1 MWILKNTCTGNCF
14 YFIAD
19 KIECIVGRLDGDLE
33 LVNDSSV
40 SRAHAVFQLII
51 KTKNDVQ
58 LQLKDLGSK
67 YGTFHNKDIEKNKR
81 LNKDECSPLKAND
94 RIRFKRFENV

>member
-1 MWILKNTCTGNCF
+1 MWILKNTYTGNCF
-14 YFIAD
+14 YFVAD
-19 KIECIVGRLDGDLE
+19 KIEYTVGRLGADFE
-33 LVNDSSV
+33 LVNDTSV

-51 KTKNDVQ
+51 KTKIDVQ

-81 LNKDECSPLKAND
+81 LNNDECLP
-94 RIRFKRFENV
+94 